1 MHPLLQAQKPAAPRG
16 GGFFPFSYALRRTDM
31 TVKKMANLF
40 PAEKLLSEPFG
51 KIGERL
57 PLHRSFVLKID
68 KTPVKFTALRVH
80 RMLKVY
86 NTTLDFYKNC

>member
-1 MHPLLQAQKPAAPRG
+1 
-16 GGFFPFSYALRRTDM
+16 M

-40 PAEKLLSEPFG
+40 PSEKLLPEPFG

-57 PLHRSFVLKID
+57 PLYREFVLKID
-68 KTPVKFTALRVH
+68 KTPVKFTVLRVH
-80 RMLKVY
+80 KMLKVY

>member
-1 MHPLLQAQKPAAPRG
+1 
-16 GGFFPFSYALRRTDM
+16 M

-40 PAEKLLSEPFG
+40 PAKKLLPEPFG
-51 KIGERL
+51 KTGERL
-57 PLHRSFVLKID
+57 SLHRNFVLKID
-68 KTPVKFTALRVH
+68 KTPVKFTVLRVH